1 MKLRRAYKISMAFSL
16 FCLSLLLLTA
26 SVTLPESNPAPL
38 SLEITGMHPEMDV
51 LVIPLKNFGRVYMI
65 EAIVD
70 NIQGNLIFDTG
81 ASSLVLNSTYFR
93 KYMKKDVPDPGGI
106 TGSAGSSGKITTSNM
121 LVSGLRYTNTPAM
134 ITNLSHVENRYGVK
148 VLGLFGFSLIRDYEV
163 VIDLHA
169 NQLRIYRIDNRGNRL
184 SSADASFTSDHSQ
197 SMEEDGNIVFIYGTI
212 AGKTLRFCLDTG
224 AETNAID
231 LDCPEKVLK
240 SISVHSTAALS
251 GAGAAKSEVLVGK
264 VNELMLGSSSLR
276 NMTTIVTRLD
286 ALENAYGQMMDGIL
300 GYDFLTRGPVCVNF
314 VKKQLSMKILTE
326 EQK

>member
-1 MKLRRAYKISMAFSL
+1 MSARHAFKILQAIGLFFSA
-16 FCLSLLLLTA
+16 LLLLTA
-26 SVTLPESNPAPL
+26 SVSLPEEASEP
-38 SLEITGMHPEMDV
+38 SSFEDIGMHPGMDI

-70 NIQGNLIFDTG
+70 NVQGNLIFDTG

-93 KYMKKDVPDPGGI
+93 KSMQKEVPDPRGI
-106 TGSAGSSGKITTSNM
+106 TGSAGSSGRITTHNM
-121 LVSGLRYTNTPAM
+121 LVSGLRYSNTSAM
-134 ITNLSHVENRYGVK
+134 VTNLGHIEDRYGVK
-148 VLGLFGFSLIRDYEV
+148 VLGLFGFSLLRDYEV

-184 SSADASFTSDHSQ
+184 SSEDAAFKGDHTQSIEEAD
-197 SMEEDGNIVFIYGTI
+197 NIVFIYGNI
-212 AGKTLRFCLDTG
+212 EGKKLRFCIDTG

-231 LDCPEKVLK
+231 LNCPEKVLK

-264 VNELMLGSSSLR
+264 MNELMLGSSSLK

-286 ALENAYGQMMDGIL
+286 ALEDAYGQMMDGVL
-300 GYDFLTRGPVCVNF
+300 GYDFLARGPVCVNF
-314 VKKQLSMKILTE
+314 VKKQLSMIILKE